1 MGNYRVIAK
10 EVKEHVVHRVKE
22 EGISVSQAAR
32 DAGVSVQSVYDW
44 LGKGTSGEPGIL
56 EINKLKR
63 ENQFLLELV
72 GKLTKELELEKRR
85 GKK

>member
-10 EVKEHVVHRVKE
+10 EIKEQVVHRVKE